1 MIRTL
6 LAAAA
11 VAIGVFSAT
20 GASALERWINLH
32 NQANV
37 ALVDV
42 RISHIRTTEWGPNLL
57 YGYIPSGWVDTL
69 NPAWHD
75 GYCRFDIYLGY
86 ADGTDST
93 IMDVNLC
100 EALDLYTDGYT
111 YEIRTI

>member
-6 LAAAA
+6 LAATA

-20 GASALERWINLH
+20 GASAFERWVNIY
-32 NQANV
+32 NQAN
-37 ALVDV
+37 ATLVDV
-42 RISHIRTTEWGPNLL
+42 RISHIDTREWGPNIL
-57 YGYIPSGWVDTL
+57 YASIPSGGVNWVEPVY
-69 NPAWHD
+69 NA

-86 ADGTDST
+86 ADGTEST

-111 YEIRTI
+111 YELRTI